1 MDRDLYATE
10 ALSYLP
16 KILGLVDRNILS
28 PTYGCFDRSFWH
40 YKVID
45 FPSGMAQECVLPLAL
60 VYSHPFPG
68 NPYFQKE
75 RVREL
80 AIAGIRFADR
90 SSHPD
95 GSCDDYYPFEKAL
108 GAACFSL
115 YACTEAYQIL
125 GLQEGELLRF
135 FGRRA
140 DWLLR
145 HDETGRLSNH
155 QALAA
160 LSLFNVYQ
168 LTGDERYRRG
178 AQDRLHR
185 VLSWQSEEGWF
196 QEYEGCDPGYL
207 TLTIDVLAKY
217 RNKSGD
223 VGLDEPLRRA
233 VEFAS
238 YFVHPD
244 GSYGGEYGSRNT
256 HLFFPHGFEL
266 LAGVFPVAAWIADR
280 WLMGLAKGKHASFDD
295 DRIFCH
301 LVWDFLQASVDCSER
316 REPWLEP
323 RGTFER
329 HFPQAGLYVRSSP
342 DIYTVI
348 SLAKGGVYKIF
359 AKAEHRSTDSG
370 LIADVESGRG
380 STTVVSHLIDDYA
393 VTKGDGFIEISGK
406 FGYVRRPLPS
416 PARFLLFRLGS
427 LTVGRFF
434 PNLVRRLLQRWLILG
449 KRKAPLSFRRRFEFS
464 DGVSVQD
471 TIRIEDPAIRR
482 VRRLYVGTDHT
493 SIYVAASNAFQD
505 VCLQPW
511 VELEAALRALNSTRE
526 ASITRKIV

>member
-1 MDRDLYATE
+1 VARELYASE
-10 ALSYLP
+10 AIGYIP
-16 KILGLVDRNILS
+16 KILELVDRNILS

-40 YKVID
+40 FKVID
-45 FPSGMAQECVLPLAL
+45 FPSGMSQECVLPLAL
-60 VYSHPFPG
+60 MYSHPFPG
-68 NPYFQKE
+68 NPYFQKG

-80 AIAGIRFADR
+80 AIAGVRFADR
-90 SSHPD
+90 SSHSD

-115 YACTEAYQIL
+115 YATTEAYQIL

-135 FGRRA
+135 FRRRA

-168 LTGDERYRRG
+168 LTGNDRYRRG
-178 AQDRLHR
+178 AQERLDR

-196 QEYEGCDPGYL
+196 QEYDGCDPGYL
-207 TLTIDVLAKY
+207 TLTIDFLAKY
-217 RNKSGD
+217 RKQSGD
-223 VGLDEPLRRA
+223 ASLDEPLGRA

-256 HLFFPHGFEL
+256 YLFFPHGFEL
-266 LAGVFPVAAWIADR
+266 LAGQFPIAAWIADR
-280 WLMGLAKGKHASFDD
+280 HLMGLAKGKNACFDD
-295 DRIFCH
+295 DRAFCH
-301 LVWDFLQASVDCSER
+301 VVWDLLQAYVDFRERSESG
-316 REPWLEP
+316 LQQ
-323 RGTFER
+323 RGTFEK
-329 HFPQAGLYVRSSP
+329 HFPHAGLYVRSSK
-342 DIYTVI
+342 DLYTVI

-359 AKAEHRSTDSG
+359 SNDEHICTDSG
-370 LIADVESGRG
+370 LIAEVEVGRR
-380 STTVVSHLIDDYA
+380 TATVVSHLIDDYP
-393 VTKGDGFIEISGK
+393 VTSGKEFIEVSGR
-406 FGYVRRPLPS
+406 FGYIRRPLPS
-416 PARFLLFRLGS
+416 PLKFLLFRLGL
-427 LTVGRFF
+427 LTFGRFF

-493 SIYVAASNAFQD
+493 SIYVATSNAFQD
-505 VCLQPW
+505 ACLQPW
-511 VELEAALRALNSTRE
+511 VDVEQALTLLNSTGE

>member
-1 MDRDLYATE
+1 MDRGLYATQ
-10 ALSYLP
+10 ALCYLP
-16 KILGLVDRNILS
+16 KILELVDRNILS

-45 FPSGMAQECVLPLAL
+45 FPSGMSQECVLPLAL

-95 GSCDDYYPFEKAL
+95 GSCDDYYPYERAL

-125 GLQEGELLRF
+125 GLQDDQLLRF
-135 FGRRA
+135 FRRRA
-140 DWLLR
+140 EWLLR
-145 HDETGRLSNH
+145 HDETGCLSNH
-155 QALAA
+155 QALVA

-168 LTGDERYRRG
+168 LTGDDRYRRG

-217 RNKSGD
+217 RKKSGD
-223 VGLDEPLRRA
+223 VGLDEPLCRA

-266 LAGVFPVAAWIADR
+266 LAGAFPIAAWIADR
-280 WLMGLAKGKHASFDD
+280 FLFGLARGKQASFDD

-301 LVWDFLQASVDCSER
+301 IVWDLLQASLDFRER
-316 REPWLEP
+316 TGPGPDRQ
-323 RGTFER
+323 GTFER
-329 HFPQAGLYVRSSP
+329 YFPHAGLYVRSSG
-342 DIYTVI
+342 DLYTVI
-348 SLAKGGVYKIF
+348 SLAKGGVSKIF
-359 AKAEHRSTDSG
+359 AKDEHISTDSG
-370 LIADVESGRG
+370 LIAEVELGRG
-380 STTVVSHLIDDYA
+380 SAVVVSHLIDDYA
-393 VTKGDGFIEISGK
+393 IIRGDGFVEVSGR
-406 FGYVRRPLPS
+406 FGYIHRPLPS
-416 PARFLLFRLGS
+416 PAKFLLFRLGL
-427 LTVGRFF
+427 LTFGRFF
-434 PNLVRRLLQRWLILG
+434 PNLIRRLLQRWLILG
-449 KRKAPLSFRRRFEFS
+449 KRRAPISFRRRFEFS
-464 DGVSVQD
+464 DGVLIQD
-471 TIRIEDPAIRR
+471 TIRIEGQVIRAIK
-482 VRRLYVGTDHT
+482 RLSIGTDHT
-493 SIYVAASNAFQD
+493 SIYVATSNAFQEAS
-505 VCLQPW
+505 LQPW
-511 VELEAALRALNSTRE
+511 SNLDHELAALNSAKEVTI
-526 ASITRKIV
+526 ARKIL